1 MDDSAERY
9 RTRFGGCDLPTL
21 HALVALVASGDAVYD
36 TGQHCWWIAAEAV
49 PEGLAA
55 VAPDA
60 DWQAADA
67 AMRAAATPP
76 ERRPLAFARAVTPA
90 VTMGLDETLSL
101 VLQVPKRASQL
112 TISDGDALKV
122 AIGEARAV
130 CARIESEMAADA
142 ERYGPPGPQADALAS
157 MDKTRQVDGFG
168 NVSYQ
173 ITRGG
178 EVIGQILKCGSG
190 KWQVEPAP
198 FTSFAPVGSVKTGM
212 LWLARYGPGSGPAA
226 PAPEIETGA

>member
-1 MDDSAERY
+1 MDGSAERY
-9 RTRFGGCDLPTL
+9 RTRFGGYDLPTL
-21 HALVALVASGDAVYD
+21 RALVASGDAVYD
-36 TGQHCWWIAAEAV
+36 TGQRCWWIAAEAV
-49 PEGLAA
+49 SEGLPA

-60 DWQAADA
+60 DRQAADA

-76 ERRPLAFARAVTPA
+76 DRRPLAFARAVTPA

-101 VLQVPKRASQL
+101 VLQVPEGASRL
-112 TISDGDALKV
+112 TISDGDALRDAV
-122 AIGEARAV
+122 DEARAV
-130 CARIESEMAADA
+130 RARIESEMAADA
-142 ERYGPPGPQADALAS
+142 EMYGPAGSQADALAS

-178 EVIGQILKCGSG
+178 EVIGQILKCGNG

-198 FTSFAPVGSVKTGM
+198 FTSYAPVGSVKTGM
-212 LWLARYGPGSGPAA
+212 LWLARYGPGSELAA
-226 PAPEIETGA
+226 PAPEIEAGA